1 MVTNF
6 YYAAESPVM
15 AAWRKSLRGLAPEP
29 MTVPCPGCLAHG
41 HNVLAVVVDAGK
53 LANGCNV
60 RVMVCLGRPIDPMY
74 HAMIVAQRDVLVR
87 QIKWPMKAEGD
98 PP

>member
-1 MVTNF
+1 MVANF
-6 YYAAESPVM
+6 YFAAESPSM
-15 AAWRKSLRGLAPEP
+15 AIWRKSLRGEAPQP
-29 MTVPCPGCLAHG
+29 MTVPCPGCLPYG
-41 HNVLAVVVDAGK
+41 RNVLAVVVDAGK
-53 LANGCNV
+53 LEDGRNV

-87 QIKWPMKAEGD
+87 QIAWPMKAEGD